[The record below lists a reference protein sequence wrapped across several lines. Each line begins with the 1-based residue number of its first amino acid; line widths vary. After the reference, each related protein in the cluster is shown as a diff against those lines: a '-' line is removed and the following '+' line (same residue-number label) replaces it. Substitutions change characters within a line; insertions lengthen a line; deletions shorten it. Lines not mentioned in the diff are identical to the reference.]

1 MPEAVPAATVVIG
14 REAQQGFEV
23 LLMQRPARGTFAN
36 AWAFPGGRIEP
47 GESIRE
53 GAVRETFEEV
63 GLTLSP
69 DALVPL
75 SRWIPPEQLKR
86 RFDTSFFLAADPGG
100 EITPNPDEVV
110 AWKWATPASVLEQ
123 HARGEATL
131 VPPTFVTLT
140 LLGLH
145 GAYADVVAAARE
157 AGAEEFRTQ
166 GVPETGLVWS
176 GGHRLHTQ
184 QLPWRY
190 EYVDD

>member
-110 AWKWATPASVLEQ
+110 AWKWATPTSVLEQ
-123 HARGEATL
+123 HARGDATL
-131 VPPTFVTLT
+131 VPPTYITLT
-140 LLGLH
+140 VLSERGSF
-145 GAYADVVAAARE
+145 ADMVQQ
-157 AGAEEFRTQ
+157 AGAIGPETFRTQ
-166 GVPETGLVWS
+166 GVPEAGLIVA
-176 GGHRLHTQ
+176 GQHRLTTSE
-184 QLPWRY
+184 LPWRY
-190 EYVDD
+190 EYVDG

>member
-14 REAQQGFEV
+14 RESQAGFEV

-53 GAVRETFEEV
+53 GAVREVHEEV
-63 GLTLSP
+63 GLTLDP

-86 RFDTSFFLAADPGG
+86 RFDTSFFLAGDPGG
-100 EITPNPDEVV
+100 DITPNPDEVV
-110 AWKWATPASVLEQ
+110 DWKWATPASVIEQ

-131 VPPTFVTLT
+131 VPPTFITLT
-140 LLGLH
+140 VLSQFGSFADAVHHASEH
-145 GAYADVVAAARE
+145 GPE
-157 AGAEEFRTQ
+157 TFRTQ
-166 GVPETGLVWS
+166 GVPEEGLIVA
-176 GGHRLHTQ
+176 GRHRLTTSS
-184 QLPWRY
+184 LPWRY
-190 EYVDD
+190 ELG